1 MAAKAYNCSDTP
13 LVLDDGSVL
22 AGREHGEVDTDSD
35 RVLDAVLAGTLVLSH
50 DATHARALDRAAVRV
65 AERAAATEPGPL
77 SAEDIADLTGEPTP
91 AATTVTTTATAT
103 TAAATDSPSTPNK
116 GA

>member
-1 MAAKAYNCSDTP
+1 MAAKAYNTSDTP

-35 RVLDAVLAGTLVLSH
+35 RVLDAVAAGTLVLTH
-50 DATHARALDRAAVRV
+50 PATHDRTVRRAADRA
-65 AERAAATEPGPL
+65 AERAAAD
-77 SAEDIADLTGEPTP
+77 A
-91 AATTVTTTATAT
+91 VW
-103 TAAATDSPSTPNK
+103 AAAGLNPGVPADADPDDDEDPDYARSNAELTDNANTPK